1 MGKSGREKGSRGAV
15 VPETKSTGETD
26 TGELRAACG
35 VQLIK
40 TAGTEIQIY
49 ADMQRLFFFFLVW
62 NMVRVDA

>member
-1 MGKSGREKGSRGAV
+1 M
-15 VPETKSTGETD
+15 PETKSTGETD

-49 ADMQRLFFFFLVW
+49 ADMQRLFFFSRLEHG
-62 NMVRVDA
+62 AS